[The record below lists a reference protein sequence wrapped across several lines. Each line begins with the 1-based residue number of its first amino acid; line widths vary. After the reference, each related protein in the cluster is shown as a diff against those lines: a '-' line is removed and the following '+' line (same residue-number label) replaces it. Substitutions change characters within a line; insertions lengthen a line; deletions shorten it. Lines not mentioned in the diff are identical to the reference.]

1 MRGKRIDTT
10 LDGKRENAIEAR
22 HEGKEAGAAHVHFSA
37 PSERFRLR
45 YVPGLSSANADL
57 AARGTR

>member
-1 MRGKRIDTT
+1 ME
-10 LDGKRENAIEAR
+10 DG
-22 HEGKEAGAAHVHFSA
+22 HDGKEAGAAHVHFSA

-45 YVPGLSSANADL
+45 YVPGLNSANADL